1 MYAGE
6 DCLGASRGDFAA
18 SEVRVSWLAVL
29 DRVRWGDLV
38 FVVDGWRTGPKH
50 GTPAYEHG
58 AGVWLG
64 LVQQIRRPT
73 HLYNDRLPRFIWR
86 GLFDP
91 FANCPFLIRL
101 NNGDVAHFNK
111 EAERQGSLSPL
122 GLRTI
127 ST

>member
-1 MYAGE
+1 MQGVLPGRPE
-6 DCLGASRGDFAA
+6 RRFRCVRG
-18 SEVRVSWLAVL
+18 RVSWLAVL
-29 DRVRWGDLV
+29 ESVRWGYQV
-38 FVVDGWRTGPKH
+38 SVVDGGRTDPRHGP
-50 GTPAYEHG
+50 PAYEHG

-73 HLYNDRLPRFIWR
+73 YLYNDRLPKFIWR

-91 FANCPFLIRL
+91 FANFQSLIRL

-127 ST
+127 SA